1 MENDAT
7 YFLEPANS
15 DLKPGDVY
23 RWWDCAYDDFEK
35 QRKKK
40 KSSKRKKKSKKHKGH
55 KLKYKLIEKAADVA
69 LSTSSDIIK
78 MYFENKFR

>member
-35 QRKKK
+35 QRKK
-40 KSSKRKKKSKKHKGH
+40 R
-55 KLKYKLIEKAADVA
+55 KAANERKN
-69 LSTSSDIIK
+69 LKSIRGT
-78 MYFENKFR
+78 N